1 MAKGSKECI
10 VWCRYLSDISH
21 WPGEGLVFNR
31 QELQEENETLA
42 ALWKGWW
49 VNLHLPI
56 ARPLRTRSW
65 LSDTDCRVSACSYS
79 RSFWMCQTWW
89 SCSRCAEEL
98 LFFVWFPWP
107 LHRCLHSWT
116 LELHGFG
123 LLMRCLCSRQIPNL
137 CQKHASFG
145 GFQCP
150 IPLTQECEDARSK
163 LSDVRNRVEASRFQ
177 FLEPNCFRKERVLSG
192 LLIRALKQPC

>member
-1 MAKGSKECI
+1 MKL
-10 VWCRYLSDISH
+10 WSH
-21 WPGEGLVFNR
+21 CERAG
-31 QELQEENETLA
+31 
-42 ALWKGWW
+42 GWIFTEFW
-49 VNLHLPI
+49 LFMTYRLRVHWGHEADWATPI
-56 ARPLRTRSW
+56 AE
-65 LSDTDCRVSACSYS
+65 RVPAVTAGA
-79 RSFWMCQTWW
+79 WMCQTWW

-98 LFFVWFPWP
+98 FFFVWFPWP

-116 LELHGFG
+116 LELHGFV
-123 LLMRCLCSRQIPNL
+123 LLMRCLCSWQIPNL

-192 LLIRALKQPC
+192 LLIRALKQPCLKDLGRNQVSHSITLWKGKLQGQTHIA